1 MIVLISTKE
10 RSFNMEQQKVK
21 NDPKTSRELKCS
33 PELPPDAGQRETEDP
48 AVLEEVIIETLAI
61 DGICGVY

>member
-21 NDPKTSRELKCS
+21 NDPETSRELNCS

>member
-1 MIVLISTKE
+1 MIALISSKE
-10 RSFNMEQQKVK
+10 RSFNMERQKAK
-21 NDPKTSRELKCS
+21 NDPETGELQRSQDLSQEPGQKE
-33 PELPPDAGQRETEDP
+33 PEEP

>member
-1 MIVLISTKE
+1 
-10 RSFNMEQQKVK
+10 MEQQKVK
-21 NDPKTSRELKCS
+21 NDPETSRELNCS

>member
-1 MIVLISTKE
+1 
-10 RSFNMEQQKVK
+10 MEQQKVK
-21 NDPKTSRELKCS
+21 NDPETSRELKCS
-33 PELPPDAGQRETEDP
+33 PELLSDAGQKEPEGP